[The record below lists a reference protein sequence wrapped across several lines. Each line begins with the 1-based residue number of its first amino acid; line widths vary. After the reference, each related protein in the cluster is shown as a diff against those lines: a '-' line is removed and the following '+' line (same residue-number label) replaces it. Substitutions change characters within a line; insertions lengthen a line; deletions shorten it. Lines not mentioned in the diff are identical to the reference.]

1 MNSMDFDGEAVAPGD
16 TGRSP
21 LASPQLLDI
30 EIFDAVFE

>member
-1 MNSMDFDGEAVAPGD
+1 MNGIKRTSARKTP
-16 TGRSP
+16 P

>member
-1 MNSMDFDGEAVAPGD
+1 MNGIKRASARKTP
-16 TGRSP
+16 P